1 MTTGLAPLLPIE
13 SSRFELI
20 QDYPTLVTQNLK
32 MLILTSP
39 GERMMDT
46 NFGVGLKAYL
56 FELNDEMTY
65 EDITSRIRS
74 QVAQYMPFVEIQQV
88 AFKTPESDPSLFP
101 HDVRTSITYKI
112 LPLRITGMLQLDT
125 NTN

>member
-32 MLILTSP
+32 MLILTNP

-65 EDITSRIRS
+65 EEITSRIRS

-112 LPLRITGMLQLDT
+112 LPLRTTGMLQLDT

>member
-1 MTTGLAPLLPIE
+1 M
-13 SSRFELI
+13 
-20 QDYPTLVTQNLK
+20 LV
-32 MLILTSP
+32 LTNP

-74 QVAQYMPFVEIQQV
+74 QVARYMPFVEIQAV
-88 AFKTPESDPSLFP
+88 SFKTPENDPSLFP
-101 HDVRTSITYKI
+101 HDVHTRITYKI
-112 LPLRITGMLQLDT
+112 LPLQTTGMLQIDT